1 MSLSSILKP
10 AVLAAAA
17 SLLLAMP
24 SHAANKSFSNPSV
37 KGKRLDWCKVW
48 GDKCGKPA
56 AQAFCWYQDMGK
68 VLSFSMDEAISLPT
82 RIISTGQICDTGCD
96 SFKKIVCA
104 PKDGEQVLFDDD
116 GSGASATEE
125 AGNGDPNVPDNSD
138 SNGRPA
144 GAEQDL
150 GGTIKGDLS
159 VVSLPAG
166 FGDKIALFGKRGDG
180 LWWRSGGGANTWD
193 ADWSQIGGGQIKYSP
208 SCVTFNKSVWCFV
221 VGLDD
226 ALWTVTSDKSGGWT
240 GYQSLGGVI
249 TGSPSAV
256 VATDA
261 KGSPAIYVFV
271 RNTSGSLSMKA
282 YYKDPETDLYA
293 WADWRGINKK
303 FAGAPTCVAMGGAH
317 VDCYAR
323 NEAGNTLEFPTVLTT
338 GKTLNLGGETEKR
351 PGVMVSSDHK
361 QVRVMVRGMDG
372 KLWHRKWKSGEGFA
386 EWAPTD
392 IDVAGQPQCKYEY
405 DTKMYWCFDVK
416 SNGAVRARRFEG
428 KMPF

>member
-1 MSLSSILKP
+1 MSLPSFLKP
-10 AVLAAAA
+10 VMLAAAA
-17 SLLLAMP
+17 SVLLAMP
-24 SHAANKSFSNPSV
+24 SLAANKSFSNPSV
-37 KGKRLDWCKVW
+37 KGKRLDWCKAW
-48 GDKCGKPA
+48 GENCGKPA

-68 VLSFSMDEAISLPT
+68 VLSFSIDEGISLPT

-104 PKDGEQVLFDDD
+104 PKEGEQVLFDDD

-125 AGNGDPNVPDNSD
+125 AGNGDPNAPDNSD

-150 GGTIKGDLS
+150 GGAIKGDLS

-193 ADWSQIGGGQIKYSP
+193 ADWSRIGDGQIKYSP

-226 ALWTVTSDKSGGWT
+226 ALWNVTSNKSGGWT
-240 GYQSLGGVI
+240 GYQSLGGVVA
-249 TGSPSAV
+249 GSPSAV
-256 VATDA
+256 VAMDA

-303 FAGAPTCVAMGGAH
+303 FAGAPTCVAMGGSH

-351 PGVMVSSDHK
+351 PGVMVSSDRK

-372 KLWHRKWKSGEGFA
+372 KLWHRKWKSGEGFT
-386 EWAPTD
+386 EWAQTD
-392 IDVAGQPQCKYEY
+392 IDVAGQPQCKYVY